1 MPLLPNAL
9 TLKLIRTIPPPFH
22 RLSKPA
28 RKFIHTRDITPSCK
42 NILSDFDLFLLD
54 GKFLLLLLLL
64 LYYYE
69 KKFRDDI
76 SGSRENMTRVTKE
89 ARKVEST
96 NCIFSRGG

>member
-64 LYYYE
+64 LLYFE
-69 KKFRDDI
+69 FLFIFFI
-76 SGSRENMTRVTKE
+76 SLESFKVRALKLDYDRV
-89 ARKVEST
+89 
-96 NCIFSRGG
+96 